1 MFSSYLLSFKREYPW
16 LRDAYVQVNN
26 EFRHWSCFSLR
37 KDRQNCENAMRF
49 DNKSKI
55 RWYRDKKS
63 PYGYGRFF
71 CFVYRKER
79 SMEIKM
85 QKFLNLEINKD
96 NVIVIEKQFKDF
108 MKELYNNLRKLDV
121 SQKKTF
127 GASINEFRT
136 KMENK
141 INDIKLSM
149 QSSANKKY
157 IDLTLSK
164 PLLKYGAM
172 HPLIRI
178 YKRFENYY
186 VNNGFNVVSGPEIEL
201 DKYNCE
207 MLNMP
212 EHHPA
217 RGMQDTFYLE
227 FPNKI
232 LRSHTSAMQ
241 IRYMLKN
248 KPPVKIISPGIVY
261 RVDDLDPQHTPM
273 FFQLE
278 GLVVGE
284 NITFADLK
292 GTIMNCVKNVF
303 GENISARFVPSY
315 YPYTEPSAGID
326 ITCPVCGGKK
336 CRTCKNS
343 GWIRVGGCGMVHPNV
358 FKNVGYEGNIQG
370 FAFGYGMSKFPQIEY
385 KLPELRILH
394 DNNIKVFKKLH

>member
-1 MFSSYLLSFKREYPW
+1 M
-16 LRDAYVQVNN
+16 N
-26 EFRHWSCFSLR
+26 E
-37 KDRQNCENAMRF
+37 
-49 DNKSKI
+49 KI
-55 RWYRDKKS
+55 N
-63 PYGYGRFF
+63 
-71 CFVYRKER
+71 E
-79 SMEIKM
+79 
-85 QKFLNLEINKD
+85 FLNLSITKE
-96 NVIVIEKQFKDF
+96 NVNQIDKQFKDF
-108 MKELYNNLRKLDV
+108 MKELYGSIKNLEPNERKEFG
-121 SQKKTF
+121 KT
-127 GASINEFRT
+127 INDF
-136 KMENK
+136 KAQMEEK
-141 INDIKLSM
+141 INKVKSQQM
-149 QSSANKKY
+149 NKNDETDN

-164 PLLKYGAM
+164 PLAKYGAK
-172 HPLIRI
+172 HQLIRI

-186 VNNGFNVVSGPEIEL
+186 INNGFNVVSGPEIEL

-241 IRYMLKN
+241 IRYMLKH

-292 GTIMNCVKNVF
+292 GTIMNCVKSVF
-303 GENISARFVPSY
+303 GENIKVRFIPTY

-343 GWIRVGGCGMVHPNV
+343 GWIRFGGCGMVHPNV
-358 FKNVGYEGNIQG
+358 FKNVGYPENIQG

-394 DNNIKVFKKLH
+394 DNNIKIFKKLH

>member
-1 MFSSYLLSFKREYPW
+1 MQDKMQEILNQDINEENVDKVDKSFKE
-16 LRDAYVQVNN
+16 LMKSLFASIRDIEKEKRKEFGQKVN
-26 EFRHWSCFSLR
+26 EFKTTMEERI
-37 KDRQNCENAMRF
+37 NAVRA
-49 DNKSKI
+49 KSQ
-55 RWYRDKKS
+55 
-63 PYGYGRFF
+63 G
-71 CFVYRKER
+71 
-79 SMEIKM
+79 
-85 QKFLNLEINKD
+85 QKQQGQW
-96 NVIVIEKQFKDF
+96 V
-108 MKELYNNLRKLDV
+108 
-121 SQKKTF
+121 
-127 GASINEFRT
+127 
-136 KMENK
+136 
-141 INDIKLSM
+141 
-149 QSSANKKY
+149 
-157 IDLTLSK
+157 DLTLSK
-164 PLLKYGAM
+164 PQLKYGAM

-186 VNNGFNVVSGPEIEL
+186 RNNGFNVVSGPEIEL

-212 EHHPA
+212 AHHPA

-241 IRYMLKN
+241 IRYMLKH

-278 GLVVGE
+278 GLVVGKD
-284 NITFADLK
+284 ITFADLK
-292 GTIMNCVKNVF
+292 GTIMNCIKNVF
-303 GENISARFVPSY
+303 GDEIKARFVPCY

-343 GWIRVGGCGMVHPNV
+343 GWIRIGGCGMVHPNV
-358 FKNVGYEGNIQG
+358 FKNVGYDEDVQG